1 MDGALVV
8 HEVLHSIH
16 ESQQENFVIK
26 LDMIKAYDRV
36 KWEFLFEVLSKFSF
50 SNKWCK
56 WIKNCISGVH
66 FSILINGHP
75 SQFIQ
80 GTQGI
85 RQGDPLSPF
94 LFIIMAD
101 ALSRYI
107 NFQSSKG
114 LWLGA
119 TLPGTSI
126 TVTHSLF
133 TDDTLLFGKY
143 SLKEA
148 KLIKQTLDIYS
159 STSGQK
165 INAAKSKIF
174 IFNTSPIISLRI
186 CKTLGFSMD
195 QLPSSY
201 LGIPFFM
208 GSNKPS
214 YWSTVIGRIQA

>member
-1 MDGALVV
+1 M
-8 HEVLHSIH
+8 
-16 ESQQENFVIK
+16 
-26 LDMIKAYDRV
+26 KAYDRV
-36 KWEFLFEVLSKFSF
+36 KWEFLFKVLSKFGF

-66 FSILINGHP
+66 FSILINGHL
-75 SQFIQ
+75 SGFFQ
-80 GTQGI
+80 GIQGI

-94 LFIIMAD
+94 IFILMAD

-107 NFQSSKG
+107 NFQSSNG
-114 LWLGA
+114 LWLGV
-119 TLPGTSI
+119 TLPDTSI
-126 TVTHSLF
+126 RITHSLF
-133 TDDTLLFGKY
+133 TDDTLLFGKS

-174 IFNTSPIISLRI
+174 IFNTPSILSLRI

-201 LGIPFFM
+201 LGIRFFM
-208 GSNKPS
+208 GSNKPC
-214 YWSTVIGRIQA
+214 YWFVVIGRIQARI